1 MKVFLDTNILID
13 FLAAR
18 QPFAEDAIALFQL
31 ADNGEIEL
39 MVSDLTI
46 INTIYVLR
54 RMQYDLSEI
63 YDSMDDIRP
72 LLTIVSMGASVVD
85 RCLQHRSDDFEDEM
99 QYLSAVDA
107 NADYII
113 TRNKNLNKLIVNYEK
128 GEPFGSPF
136 FCTFNSCKSENR
148 ILRFE

>member
-18 QPFAEDAIALFQL
+18 QPFAEDAVALFQL
-31 ADNGEIEL
+31 ADDGKIEL

-54 RMQYDLSEI
+54 RMHYNLSEI

-99 QYLSAVDA
+99 QYLSAVEA

-113 TRNKNLNKLIVNYEK
+113 TRNKKDFD
-128 GEPFGSPF
+128 FGDSAVMTPQEF
-136 FCTFNSCKSENR
+136 FKEQNIE
-148 ILRFE
+148 FE

>member
-1 MKVFLDTNILID
+1 MKVFIDTNILID

-31 ADNGEIEL
+31 ADNNEIEL

-54 RMQYDLSEI
+54 RMLYDLPRI
-63 YDSMDDIRP
+63 YDSLDTIRP
-72 LLTIVSMGASVVD
+72 LLTITSMGAAVID
-85 RCLQHRSDDFEDEM
+85 RCLQHRSNDFEDEM
-99 QYLSAVDA
+99 QYFSAVDA

-113 TRNKNLNKLIVNYEK
+113 TRNKNDFD
-128 GEPFGSPF
+128 FGDSAVMTPREF
-136 FCTFNSCKSENR
+136 FNEQKIE
-148 ILRFE
+148 FE

>member
-31 ADNGEIEL
+31 ADDGEIEL

-46 INTIYVLR
+46 INTFYVLR
-54 RMQYDLSEI
+54 RMRYNLSEI

-113 TRNKNLNKLIVNYEK
+113 TRNKKDFD
-128 GEPFGSPF
+128 FGDSAVMTPQEF
-136 FCTFNSCKSENR
+136 FKEQNVE
-148 ILRFE
+148 FE

>member
-18 QPFAEDAIALFQL
+18 QPFAEEAIALFQL

-54 RMQYDLSEI
+54 RMQYGLLEI
-63 YDSMDDIRP
+63 YDALDDIRP
-72 LLTIVSMGASVVD
+72 LLTITSMGATVID
-85 RCLQHRSDDFEDEM
+85 RCLEHRSDDFEDEM
-99 QYLSAVDA
+99 QYFSAVDA

-113 TRNKNLNKLIVNYEK
+113 TRNKKDFD
-128 GEPFGSPF
+128 FGDSAVMTPQEF
-136 FCTFNSCKSENR
+136 FDEQNIE
-148 ILRFE
+148 FE

>member
-1 MKVFLDTNILID
+1 MMKVFIDTNILID

-18 QPFAEDAIALFQL
+18 VPFAEEAMALFQL
-31 ADNGEIEL
+31 ADNDEIEL

-46 INTIYVLR
+46 INAIYILR
-54 RMQYDLSEI
+54 RMHYGLSDI
-63 YDSMDDIRP
+63 YDSLDNIRP
-72 LLTIVSMGASVVD
+72 LLTITSMGATVID

-113 TRNKNLNKLIVNYEK
+113 TRNKKDFD
-128 GEPFGSPF
+128 FGDSAVMTPQEF
-136 FCTFNSCKSENR
+136 FKEQNIE
-148 ILRFE
+148 IE

>member
-18 QPFAEDAIALFQL
+18 QTFAEDAVALFQL
-31 ADNGEIEL
+31 ADDGEIEL

-54 RMQYDLSEI
+54 RMHYNLSEI
-63 YDSMDDIRP
+63 YDAMDDIRP

-99 QYLSAVDA
+99 QYLSAVEA

-113 TRNKNLNKLIVNYEK
+113 TRNKKDFD
-128 GEPFGSPF
+128 FGDSAVMTPQEF
-136 FCTFNSCKSENR
+136 FKEQNIE
-148 ILRFE
+148 FE

>member
-113 TRNKNLNKLIVNYEK
+113 TRNKKDFD
-128 GEPFGSPF
+128 FGDSAVMTPQEF
-136 FCTFNSCKSENR
+136 FKEQNVE
-148 ILRFE
+148 FE

>member
-1 MKVFLDTNILID
+1 MMKVFVDTNILID

-18 QPFAEDAIALFQL
+18 VPFAEEAMALFQL
-31 ADNGEIEL
+31 ADNDEIEL

-46 INTIYVLR
+46 INAVYILR
-54 RMQYDLSEI
+54 RMHYGLSDI
-63 YDSMDDIRP
+63 YDSLDNIRP
-72 LLTIVSMGASVVD
+72 LLTITSMGATVID

-113 TRNKNLNKLIVNYEK
+113 TRNKKDFD
-128 GEPFGSPF
+128 FGDSAVMTPQEF
-136 FCTFNSCKSENR
+136 FKEQNIE
-148 ILRFE
+148 IE

>member
-18 QPFAEDAIALFQL
+18 QPFAEEAIALFQL

-54 RMQYDLSEI
+54 RMQYGLPEI
-63 YDSMDDIRP
+63 YDALDDIRP
-72 LLTIVSMGASVVD
+72 LLTITSMGATVID
-85 RCLQHRSDDFEDEM
+85 RCLEHRSDDFEDEM
-99 QYLSAVDA
+99 QYFSAVDA

-113 TRNKNLNKLIVNYEK
+113 TRNKKDFD
-128 GEPFGSPF
+128 FGDSAVMTPQEF
-136 FCTFNSCKSENR
+136 FDEQNIE
-148 ILRFE
+148 FE

>member
-18 QPFAEDAIALFQL
+18 QTFAEDAVALFQL
-31 ADNGEIEL
+31 ADDGEIEL

-54 RMQYDLSEI
+54 RMHYNLSEI
-63 YDSMDDIRP
+63 YDAMDDIRP
-72 LLTIVSMGASVVD
+72 LLTIVSMGAYVVD

-99 QYLSAVDA
+99 QYLSAVEA

-113 TRNKNLNKLIVNYEK
+113 TRNKKDFD
-128 GEPFGSPF
+128 FGDSAVMTPQEF
-136 FCTFNSCKSENR
+136 FKEQNIE
-148 ILRFE
+148 FE

>member
-72 LLTIVSMGASVVD
+72 LLTIVSIGASVVD

-113 TRNKNLNKLIVNYEK
+113 TRNKKDFD
-128 GEPFGSPF
+128 FGDSAVMTPQEF
-136 FCTFNSCKSENR
+136 FKEQNIE
-148 ILRFE
+148 FE